1 MKLSGVYTCDV
12 SKVCAEILARSYF
25 ESFGLNIC
33 IARSANAYGGCDLNL
48 SRIVPSTIISVL
60 KNETPVIRNYGMYE
74 RDYMYIEDIV
84 QAYVT
89 LAENMHRKE
98 VAGEAF
104 NFG

>member
-1 MKLSGVYTCDV
+1 
-12 SKVCAEILARSYF
+12 
-25 ESFGLNIC
+25 
-33 IARSANAYGGCDLNL
+33 
-48 SRIVPSTIISVL
+48 
-60 KNETPVIRNYGMYE
+60 MYE